1 MKQKVFSIIPI
12 IAHSVVICLTS
23 VFSSCKQESDDPA
36 VGNDSSAILTI
47 RINPGDA
54 MNPAYRTPSTRTGE
68 EYEPDKWPANDKEK
82 MHTVRIMIINSDGI
96 VEHNSLWDL
105 TISPDIV
112 AMGQDY
118 TVSANDTKHIIIIAN
133 EATATITL
141 PEGKKTSASDYFK
154 HYVASVG
161 SFVDL
166 SEFKSITYA
175 TADNNSGEDY
185 DGCIHGP
192 LAMSAIHEYHI
203 GDSGH
208 YTVTLPIHRAAV
220 KYTYRIT
227 NLDNR
232 SHNVDYIKVNN
243 IASRQYFFPDADFTD
258 ESQYFHTAYRT
269 PDNSGASE
277 ITLHVNKTVYPG
289 ETAELP
295 SFYFPEGT
303 VTGENNPYQTA
314 FAFDGIFTGWRILK
328 WAIPQFPDQ
337 TVPMSDLPRNT
348 HVIVNVSFNY
358 SEFFIDYTVCPWN
371 TQDNIIIP
379 PFN

>member
-141 PEGKKTSASDYFK
+141 PEGKRHRHPIISNTTSLLW
-154 HYVASVG
+154 VR
-161 SFVDL
+161 L
-166 SEFKSITYA
+166 STFQNLNQSLMPPPTTTPGKIM
-175 TADNNSGEDY
+175 TA
-185 DGCIHGP
+185 
-192 LAMSAIHEYHI
+192 A
-203 GDSGH
+203 
-208 YTVTLPIHRAAV
+208 
-220 KYTYRIT
+220 
-227 NLDNR
+227 
-232 SHNVDYIKVNN
+232 
-243 IASRQYFFPDADFTD
+243 FTD
-258 ESQYFHTAYRT
+258 H
-269 PDNSGASE
+269 
-277 ITLHVNKTVYPG
+277 
-289 ETAELP
+289 
-295 SFYFPEGT
+295 
-303 VTGENNPYQTA
+303 
-314 FAFDGIFTGWRILK
+314 WR
-328 WAIPQFPDQ
+328 
-337 TVPMSDLPRNT
+337 
-348 HVIVNVSFNY
+348 
-358 SEFFIDYTVCPWN
+358 
-371 TQDNIIIP
+371 
-379 PFN
+379 